1 MKTVLLIF
9 IFTFLSFNAY
19 SEISIT
25 CTPYSDQDGYK
36 FYLILDESSNEAVY
50 HGEVTRSGSYTK
62 SITEYHITM
71 KPYKGSL
78 ARLIKINRIAG
89 YFDMVFGNNLN
100 NLSFDNLSANANKQ
114 VSHLSG
120 GCTKGGIEPKF

>member
-25 CTPYSDQDGYK
+25 CTPYPDRDDYK
-36 FYLILDESSNEAVY
+36 FYLILDESSDEAVY
-50 HGEVTRSGSYTK
+50 IGEVTRSGNYEK
-62 SITEYHITM
+62 NITEYLITM
-71 KPYKGSL
+71 KPHKGSL

-100 NLSFDNLSANANKQ
+100 NLSFDNLSANASKQ

-120 GCTKGGIEPKF
+120 GCSKGGFEPRF